1 MYVTPSWILLK
12 IQLFFVPNIY
22 IQIAFACLL
31 TVAFSSTVK
40 SDDSEA
46 AKLYYPYYYP
56 SMNGVAINGLG
67 VNGLGV
73 NGLGINGLGIN
84 GLGYS
89 HRRWAR
95 SAGTE
100 ETDVAQKDTEVAE
113 TYYPYYYPAMNGVTV
128 NGLGFNGLG
137 INGLGINGLG
147 INGLGHSL
155 RWARSVRAEET
166 DATQKDTDVAEQYYP
181 FFYYPAMNGAISGR
195 SIYPCSS
202 QGSNRNRRFVV
213 PGC

>member
-73 NGLGINGLGIN
+73 NGLGINGLG
-84 GLGYS
+84 YS

-95 SAGTE
+95 SVGVE
-100 ETDVAQKDTEVAE
+100 ETDVAQKDTDAADQ
-113 TYYPYYYPAMNGVTV
+113 YFIYWNGRKIP
-128 NGLGFNGLG
+128 LC
-137 INGLGINGLG
+137 INQGR
-147 INGLGHSL
+147 
-155 RWARSVRAEET
+155 RWKRESR
-166 DATQKDTDVAEQYYP
+166 Y
-181 FFYYPAMNGAISGR
+181 
-195 SIYPCSS
+195 C
-202 QGSNRNRRFVV
+202 
-213 PGC
+213 